1 MKKHRC
7 SLPPLDYLLFFE
19 AVARQ
24 GNFTKAAEEL
34 NVSQAAVSKR
44 VKVLE
49 GLLGFFLVHRQGR
62 YINFTLEGLKIA
74 NKTS

>member
-1 MKKHRC
+1 MKKHRR

-49 GLLGFFLVHRQGR
+49 GLLGFSLVHRQEAS
-62 YINFTLEGLKIA
+62 YQLHSKGLKIA

>member
-62 YINFTLEGLKIA
+62 YINFTPEGLKIA